1 MNNSIVISV
10 YQTAQ
15 TISLDNLTVNL
26 KIYATLKS
34 KKNVAKTRLILQL
47 QVQINN
53 EEVKM
58 SMDLAETS
66 QLCNM

>member
-34 KKNVAKTRLILQL
+34 KKNVAKTRLILQ
-47 QVQINN
+47 VQINN

-66 QLCNM
+66 QLCNI